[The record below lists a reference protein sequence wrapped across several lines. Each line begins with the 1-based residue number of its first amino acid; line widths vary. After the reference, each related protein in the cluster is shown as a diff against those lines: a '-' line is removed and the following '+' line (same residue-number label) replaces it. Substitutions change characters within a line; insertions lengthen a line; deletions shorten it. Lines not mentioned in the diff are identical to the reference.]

1 MECLFSLRFYSSLP
15 NRQDNCKL
23 FSEGNITLLYQYID
37 MKIDFFEVD
46 RVIEDLAKNYA
57 APCTT
62 TWFKITNNK
71 KPTHE
76 EYREKVVEFMKQFEG
91 TLSHQL
97 PPSEQST
104 LCLDFVKKQL
114 QAQIL
119 LIRRGNNKEVERRY
133 QYYVNYN

>member
-1 MECLFSLRFYSSLP
+1 
-15 NRQDNCKL
+15 
-23 FSEGNITLLYQYID
+23 

>member
-1 MECLFSLRFYSSLP
+1 
-15 NRQDNCKL
+15 
-23 FSEGNITLLYQYID
+23 
-37 MKIDFFEVD
+37 
-46 RVIEDLAKNYA
+46 
-57 APCTT
+57 
-62 TWFKITNNK
+62 
-71 KPTHE
+71 
-76 EYREKVVEFMKQFEG
+76 MKQFEG
-91 TLSHQL
+91 TLSDQL